1 MAKKIWEEPIDK
13 NVDWGGDASTN
24 NLPVSGQMVQKFIKD
39 GLDSKAGIFHYDTA
53 NNRYIVF
60 SDTIARDEYLLDPT
74 QTHLIIG
81 TFDAPFNYT
90 ATINLTSK
98 AYNAVFLNSTG
109 NYIDFTFDVV
119 NKQGASTGENV
130 TVTYTIIRNANK
142 QVVTETKKFGDVVHF
157 NIDKYLGEGTNTIMV
172 GITGQ
177 TSLAATTVA
186 ITYQVV
192 NLSLT
197 DDINIAKSYNIIN
210 GPQQVEIPFTVSG
223 YGTKVVEWYI
233 DGELL
238 PFVKSEDEVVD
249 VSTSRT
255 KYITLSNLSQG
266 AHSLQ
271 IRAYTV
277 INGEHFY
284 TDTLYRDLLVYTGTG
299 NDVIIGIA
307 TTIPRDYGIIPP
319 TDVIAIYDIV
329 QYVPYTLRFAT
340 YSPLN
345 AANTDVTISIDDK
358 VKGVVGSKNG
368 TENLFVITSTTYGSQ
383 ILKLSTTD
391 SEKEVVLSIKKTTMN
406 IQEIEGAVLDFTA
419 HDKTNGSTDRDTW
432 TDGIHT
438 ATLTGF
444 NWNNSS
450 GWVNGRLEMSA
461 GSSLA
466 IDYAPL
472 GNNPTGVGKTIE
484 IEWKTKNVTNDNAV
498 ICDLRG
504 ENGVGILITATKVSM
519 ISADGVVIE
528 TEYKSDENV
537 RIGFIINKSSGVTNR
552 RLSFIYTNG
561 IVSRAEQWATTDNY
575 NSDAEI
581 LFTATN
587 EAEISLKSIKVY
599 DNALSSDN
607 MLNNFI
613 LYRDTISEMMEVYD
627 RNDVYEEGTTTFS
640 PEKMMNR
647 LPVMIVTGDIPT
659 LENTSDKNEQIVV
672 DIEYYNMQYPEKSFT
687 MKNAAMRPQG
697 TSSMGYPKKNFRI
710 YTEKVANTE
719 LYDANGNL
727 VEDKLYA
734 FKPKSQPVNC
744 WCLKA
749 DYAESS
755 GTHNTGIARLWN
767 EALYNAQIDGEY
779 KFRTEAQKAA
789 IASKY
794 DYDVRTTVDGF
805 PILLFYRPKVNDD
818 LIFIGKYNFNND
830 KSTEK
835 VFGFTDIPGF
845 DNSRMQCWEI
855 LNNGN
860 PLALFTRVDN
870 FDSEWSEAF
879 ESRYPDTKTPYL
891 GDLKSFC
898 TWMNKVTAEEFIT
911 EKWEHL
917 DIYKMAAY
925 WIYLMRHAG
934 ADQFVK
940 NAMFTSEDGEH
951 FYFIH
956 YDNDTI
962 NGLINSG
969 YLRIK
974 PTDGRQTVDDTGSYV
989 FAGHDSRLWNLL
1001 EGDSEFISIV
1011 SEVDNALYSAGISYA
1026 NTIRIFDNEQADKWV
1041 EKVYNQ
1047 DAQYKYIG
1055 PYVEKGVNNLFMLQ
1069 GKRDIHRRWWLAKRF
1084 SIYDA
1089 KYVSGSYKS
1098 QAVEIKCLNGTEA
1111 GQKFRIRAGYPLDYG
1126 YGINNIPRSFGIPL
1140 EIGDY
1145 HEFTTQEVINIG
1157 DPLRIYGAP
1166 NIAEIDFSK
1175 MADRL
1180 AVVTVTNVYE
1190 ANLGTKLTKLILG
1203 NLNKVNAEV
1212 SEISGLKQA
1221 ISLEELDIQGMTKMN
1236 SVDLSN
1242 HQYFKKLKA
1251 FGSGLSSATFTK
1263 GAPIE
1268 RLELPSSLRTL
1279 TLNQLPYL
1287 TTNNIIFEDNKG
1299 LQNIEILE
1307 CPSVS
1312 SDFDFIY
1319 NWYSNKTSTDLY
1331 CSVNMDSVL
1340 WENIDIDKF
1349 LHFIQLKQN
1358 GTLELKGKVSLP
1370 NATLEQIYAIRDV
1383 FGDTT
1388 FYPTADFYVDVPSII
1403 GVVPERNTILEGE
1416 TIKINSEIY
1425 PVVEGTFVHTI
1436 IQSRNGCY
1444 INENSELVTTETAI
1458 DTSDIIIRTYFY
1470 FANSEDYLVK
1480 DTTVT
1485 VERRVY
1491 PSSIEILGN
1500 PNFTTNSLFSL
1511 VDNTEGVNGIYTIQ
1525 WILSGKIAEYY
1536 HITTTSEDNTHITLI
1551 KDTTPPDTTLGSL
1564 AVKIIRDFDNTVI
1577 ESRSLD
1583 VRYDIIWP
1591 QEAVI
1596 WGNENPIIDGNYSVE
1611 IFNDNITGEF
1621 YIEWEITGNVT
1632 NYVYIASYSSTEC
1645 ELGISQEPFNT
1656 IAGQL
1661 VCRFKKSYNNEI
1673 ALEVT
1678 KDLKAI
1684 LPGVVINSVDN
1695 APIQSA
1701 LYNNGLVAHENYSLK
1716 EEVEKITASQLQ
1728 TGTGAT
1734 TSIFY
1739 NYRASITHFE
1749 EFEYFTGVTRI
1760 PVYCFS
1766 YLTKMTTIKLPNTIT
1781 TINQYAF
1788 GVTNITGAGISSIV
1802 LPDSVKT
1809 LDNFAFTG
1817 CQSLKTVIFN
1827 DTLTTIGNSA
1837 FTGCKSLN
1845 NITLPNSLSSLGES
1859 VFNGCTSL
1867 SNVFIPDSI
1876 TNIKYRMFYGCTAL
1890 KTFVM
1895 SNAVT
1900 TLGSQVFLGSGI
1912 TNITLSENLT
1922 ALLTS
1927 VFSGCK
1933 SLQTITLPA
1942 KISSIGDTCFSGCT
1956 SLKEIICQRNTAPT
1970 VTNSTFGT
1978 SDSTYT
1984 GRDTY
1989 SQGINF
1995 LRISQNATGYEESYW
2010 GRVLLDPAKCGYS
2023 IHGGLTIKSN
2033 KLDAIFNL
2041 TYTSVNN
2048 EVKNI
2053 NIPVGTIVLE
2063 DIKYDT
2069 EITIVVTSVGNGEW
2083 DWLEKKVIFN
2093 GNNDTFVNNCYVY
2106 PTSISIEGT
2115 SIINSEDVVEYSAV
2129 LSPSDTDV
2137 PVTYTWTLSSQEFAT
2152 IESNPDSNSCIVTAK
2167 TITSETSIDLL
2178 CVATTP
2184 DGRSVQATKTIQLKE
2199 RPNFIL
2205 ARYRVTSASP
2215 TQLLYSS
2222 FKVAD
2227 IEYMEVDGVAVSPA
2241 TSYPLYEDGGLGSPH
2256 EVRFTLKT
2264 LERAF
2269 KEVTE
2274 LTEVDFNECDGSKYS
2289 SLSQTFYSSSVSS
2302 VSFGNC
2308 RFPKT
2313 NVYQTFYLAKKLT
2326 SITSS
2331 GVAVEKIINSSGT
2344 FEYCSSLVNINLSF
2358 IGDASETTSV
2368 SYLFYEC
2375 TALQSIDWGNLKF
2388 SSCTDMNR
2396 AFYNCVV
2403 LGDLSLA
2410 PFAGAPI
2417 SSLEETFWLCRALVS
2432 IDLTPFT
2439 NNTTIKSLKSTFY
2452 YCTALKEIDLTPL
2465 AHAPIVSLYR
2475 TFQLCK
2481 ALTTLDLSPLEEAS
2495 IKDMA
2500 YTFSNCLS
2508 LTTLVLPQ
2516 GTAVQNVTSLES
2528 TFFDCSSL
2536 ISIDLTFLKDSTITN
2551 WSYTFAG
2558 CKKMQTITV
2567 PWTIAP
2573 TIDSSTFGLNSD
2585 AYTGR
2590 ASYNMWTNKIIVPV
2604 GATGYDEGY
2613 WGSVALDNTKCGFL
2627 LSTPRE
2633 NGKYIHHING
2643 MLYTQKEWESK
2654 KFDNTKAN
2662 GVALLTNNASFVVSK
2677 ERVSGTYQFGGY
2689 GISIS
2694 KGTYCDSEA
2703 EAIQHYSGKEDTD
2716 AIIQALTGKT
2726 DSQGVVGSPAATAAK
2741 NYKFPNGRDGYLGS
2755 TGEWQLIKENFNY
2768 GGISGDN
2775 IFSIIGAELPMA
2787 GSPLSW
2793 TSTLYDTS
2801 NNWAWKAPNSANDID
2816 IKRRYDEL
2824 GVRALSPL

>member
-1 MAKKIWEEPIDK
+1 MAKKIWNNPIDK
-13 NVDWGGDASTN
+13 NVDWGGDDATEG
-24 NLPVSGQMVQKFIKD
+24 LPVSGEMIQKFIKES
-39 GLDSKAGIFHYDTA
+39 LNSKAGIFYYDTS
-53 NNRYIVF
+53 NNRYLVF
-60 SDTIARDEYLLDPT
+60 ADAENRDLYLQDPT
-74 QTHLIIG
+74 LTSLIIG

-130 TVTYTIIRNANK
+130 TVTYTFIRNANK
-142 QVVTETKKFGDVVHF
+142 QIVTETKKFGDVVHF

-210 GPQQVEIPFTVSG
+210 GPQQVEVPFTVSG

-249 VSTSRT
+249 VSASRT

-277 INGEHFY
+277 INGEQFY
-284 TDTLYRDLLVYTGTG
+284 TNTLYRDLLVYTGTG

-561 IVSRAEQWATTDNY
+561 VVSRAEQWAATDNY

-581 LFTATN
+581 LFTATD
-587 EAEISLKSIKVY
+587 EVEISLKAIKVY

-710 YTEKVANTE
+710 YTKKVANTE

-1001 EGDSEFISIV
+1001 EGDSEFMSIV

-1026 NTIRIFDNEQADKWV
+1026 NTIKVFDTEQADKWV

-1166 NIAEIDFSK
+1166 NIAEIDFSQ

-1180 AVVTVTNVYE
+1180 AVVTVTNVYD

-1203 NLNKVNAEV
+1203 NPNKANAEV

-1279 TLNQLPYL
+1279 ALNQLPYL

-1312 SDFDFIY
+1312 SDFNFIY

-1425 PVVEGTFVHTI
+1425 PVVEGTFAHTI
-1436 IQSRNGCY
+1436 IQGRTGCY
-1444 INENSELVTTETAI
+1444 INEDNELVTTETAI
-1458 DTSDIIIRTYFY
+1458 DTSDIVIRTYFY

-1511 VDNTEGVNGIYTIQ
+1511 VDNTEEVNGIYTIQ
-1525 WILSGKIAEYY
+1525 WILSGNIAEYY
-1536 HITTTSEDNTHITLI
+1536 HITITSDDNTHITLI
-1551 KDTTPPDTTLGSL
+1551 KDATPPDTTLGSL

-1577 ESRSLD
+1577 ESRSID

-1591 QEAVI
+1591 QEAI
-1596 WGNENPIIDGNYSVE
+1596 IHGNENPVLDGNYSVE
-1611 IFNDNITGEF
+1611 ILNDGITGEF
-1621 YIEWEITGNVT
+1621 YIEWDITGNVA
-1632 NYVYIASYSSTEC
+1632 NYVYIESSVDTQC
-1645 ELGISQEPFNT
+1645 KLGISQEPYSVVS
-1656 IAGQL
+1656 GQL
-1661 VCRFKKSYNNEI
+1661 VCRFKKSYNNEVASEI
-1673 ALEVT
+1673 T
-1678 KDLKAI
+1678 KDLGAI
-1684 LPGVVINSVDN
+1684 IPGVVINSVDN
-1695 APIQSA
+1695 APIQA
-1701 LYNNGLVAHENYSLK
+1701 VLYKNGLVEHEHYSLK
-1716 EEVEKITASQLQ
+1716 EEVEKIKYSQLNP
-1728 TGTGAT
+1728 TGNAT
-1734 TSIFY
+1734 DSIFY
-1739 NYRASITHFE
+1739 SARSTITHFE
-1749 EFEYFTGVTRI
+1749 EFEYFTGVTQI
-1760 PVYCFS
+1760 PSRCFG
-1766 YLTKMTTIKLPNTIT
+1766 YLTNMTKIVLPNTIT
-1781 TINQYAF
+1781 SINSYAF
-1788 GVTNITGAGISSIV
+1788 GITESTGCGVLNIT
-1802 LPDSVKT
+1802 LPNSVKT
-1809 LDNFAFTG
+1809 LGDF
-1817 CQSLKTVIFN
+1817 
-1827 DTLTTIGNSA
+1827 A

-1845 NITLPNSLSSLGES
+1845 TVVFNETLTTIGSSAFYNCTRLNNVILPDSLTSLGES
-1859 VFNGCTSL
+1859 VFRGCTSL
-1867 SNVFIPDSI
+1867 SNMYIPDSI

-1890 KTFVM
+1890 KTFAM

-1900 TLGSQVFLGSGI
+1900 TLGSQIFLGSGI

-1927 VFSGCK
+1927 VFSGCE

-1956 SLKEIICQRNTAPT
+1956 KLKEIVCLRSTAPT
-1970 VTNSTFGT
+1970 VTSSTFGT
-1978 SDSTYT
+1978 SDTTYT

-1989 SQGINF
+1989 NQNVNF
-1995 LRISQNATGYEESYW
+1995 LRIPQNATGYENSYW
-2010 GRVLLDPAKCGYS
+2010 GSVLLDPTKSGFSPY
-2023 IHGGLTIKSN
+2023 GKLTINSN
-2033 KLDAIFNL
+2033 RSEAIFDVSYVSEND
-2041 TYTSVNN
+2041 TTKMIQINAGTVYVN
-2048 EVKNI
+2048 
-2053 NIPVGTIVLE
+2053 
-2063 DIKYDT
+2063 DIKYNT
-2069 EITIVVTSVGNGEW
+2069 VIIITPNALQDGYTWDKDDAEFNYTINANSVSFNAYIYPSSIAISGDDAIRGGNTATYTAVV
-2083 DWLEKKVIFN
+2083 
-2093 GNNDTFVNNCYVY
+2093 
-2106 PTSISIEGT
+2106 
-2115 SIINSEDVVEYSAV
+2115 
-2129 LSPSDTDV
+2129 SPSNIDIG
-2137 PVTYTWTLSSQEFAT
+2137 VTYTWSITGSTNASISSSNGNTCVIAT
-2152 IESNPDSNSCIVTAK
+2152 NSVED
-2167 TITSETSIDLL
+2167 SETCTLT
-2178 CVATTP
+2178 CVAKSSDNKVT
-2184 DGRSVQATKTIQLKE
+2184 VQETKSITVQS
-2199 RPNFIL
+2199 RPNFIT
-2205 ARYRVTSASP
+2205 ATYSGSGAK
-2215 TQLLYSS
+2215 QLLYSS
-2222 FKVAD
+2222 YSSSN
-2227 IEYMEVDGVAVSPA
+2227 IEYIEVDGVRVSSRVSH
-2241 TSYPLYEDGGLGSPH
+2241 TFSTDGVH
-2256 EVRFTLKT
+2256 TVKYTLKT
-2264 LERAF
+2264 LQYAF
-2269 KEVTE
+2269 RESDV
-2274 LTEVDFNECDGSKYS
+2274 VSIDFSECNGSKYDS
-2289 SLSQTFYSSSVSS
+2289 CYYMFFDCES
-2302 VSFGNC
+2302 
-2308 RFPKT
+2308 
-2313 NVYQTFYLAKKLT
+2313 LT
-2326 SITSS
+2326 SINWGDCKFINTTTARQMYDGCISLTEITTIPFEGSKMTDGTSISEFCS
-2331 GVAVEKIINSSGT
+2331 G
-2344 FEYCSSLVNINLSF
+2344 CSAL
-2358 IGDASETTSV
+2358 ETV
-2368 SYLFYEC
+2368 DMSYLPNIAAVYIGQMFYMC
-2375 TALQSIDWGNLKF
+2375 KKLKQIVWGNVKF
-2388 SSCTDMNR
+2388 PNVKTLDRVFAYCE
-2396 AFYNCVV
+2396 
-2403 LGDLSLA
+2403 SL
-2410 PFAGAPI
+2410 P
-2417 SSLEETFWLCRALVS
+2417 
-2432 IDLTPFT
+2432 
-2439 NNTTIKSLKSTFY
+2439 
-2452 YCTALKEIDLTPL
+2452 EIDLSSFDGAPLTDISGLLTNCKKITSVDFTPL
-2465 AHAPIVSLYR
+2465 RNMSISSASNIDNLLSGCVAVREIIAPWATAPVV
-2475 TFQLCK
+2475 Q
-2481 ALTTLDLSPLEEAS
+2481 
-2495 IKDMA
+2495 
-2500 YTFSNCLS
+2500 SNS
-2508 LTTLVLPQ
+2508 F
-2516 GTAVQNVTSLES
+2516 GTA
-2528 TFFDCSSL
+2528 SS
-2536 ISIDLTFLKDSTITN
+2536 
-2551 WSYTFAG
+2551 SYTG
-2558 CKKMQTITV
+2558 I
-2567 PWTIAP
+2567 
-2573 TIDSSTFGLNSD
+2573 SSTGQ
-2585 AYTGR
+2585 
-2590 ASYNMWTNKIIVPV
+2590 KILYVPA
-2604 GATGYDEGY
+2604 GATGYDSSY
-2613 WGSVALDNTKCGFL
+2613 WLDPLQDASKCGFT
-2627 LSTPRE
+2627 LS
-2633 NGKYIHHING
+2633 
-2643 MLYTQKEWESK
+2643 
-2654 KFDNTKAN
+2654 
-2662 GVALLTNNASFVVSK
+2662 
-2677 ERVSGTYQFGGY
+2677 
-2689 GISIS
+2689 
-2694 KGTYCDSEA
+2694 
-2703 EAIQHYSGKEDTD
+2703 
-2716 AIIQALTGKT
+2716 
-2726 DSQGVVGSPAATAAK
+2726 AT
-2741 NYKFPNGRDGYLGS
+2741 L
-2755 TGEWQLIKENFNY
+2755 
-2768 GGISGDN
+2768 
-2775 IFSIIGAELPMA
+2775 
-2787 GSPLSW
+2787 
-2793 TSTLYDTS
+2793 
-2801 NNWAWKAPNSANDID
+2801 
-2816 IKRRYDEL
+2816 
-2824 GVRALSPL
+2824 